1 MSGGQGLARQGA
13 RPGAGEHRVSEARE
27 GARGWREAPVSRGG
41 TEDTGVGGAG
51 WASGGRQRGDVWHP
65 SRTLRVLELCKVR
78 QPVLP
83 AQAPGSRLTT
93 VSPAVATWA
102 GAHCPPLPVSKGQRL
117 QLQPHIWCQGPR
129 ARDLPA
135 NGCPGLSLVSPAL
148 ERRGLAASVREEGA
162 RVPLCCRCWSQGT
175 WRGGGWWCGER
186 MGSGHPNPV
195 QAAGRG
201 PPRAGPQ
208 PRPEPEASHPAPLRP
223 ARPAQASAHKSAKSS
238 RVSSGVNTSSS
249 PITWGGGRS
258 TVASGA

>member
-1 MSGGQGLARQGA
+1 MSG
-13 RPGAGEHRVSEARE
+13 
-27 GARGWREAPVSRGG
+27 GG

-51 WASGGRQRGDVWHP
+51 WAGGGRQRGDVWHP

-83 AQAPGSRLTT
+83 AQAPGSGLTT

-208 PRPEPEASHPAPLRP
+208 PRPEPKASHPAPLRP